1 VIDQKEPDPPDGWED
16 PDYRWMD
23 YYMSDHIV
31 DANKTDTPRTDEAEA
46 NAMRSGIP
54 VSMVSRSIER
64 ELNHARD
71 WIRKHAPMEDWFF
84 SIGVTATAKSAANGA
99 RRLDWMV
106 GNEIRNHH
114 SNAGG

>member
-1 VIDQKEPDPPDGWED
+1 MIDQKEPDPPDGWED

-71 WIRKHAPMEDWFF
+71 WIRKHAPMEDGFLHRCYCNCEECREWR
-84 SIGVTATAKSAANGA
+84 KAAG
-99 RRLDWMV
+99 LD
-106 GNEIRNHH
+106 
-114 SNAGG
+114 GGQ